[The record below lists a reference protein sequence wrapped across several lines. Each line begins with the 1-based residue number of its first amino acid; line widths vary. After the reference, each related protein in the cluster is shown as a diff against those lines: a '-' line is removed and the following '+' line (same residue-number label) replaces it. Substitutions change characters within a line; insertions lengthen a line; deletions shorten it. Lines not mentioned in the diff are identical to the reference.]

1 MAPAVAE
8 APEVW
13 GTASFVRPK
22 RDGNFRHANAHGGCL
37 YDELRG
43 KLHTGGSQIHPS
55 IDGFSKAAHA
65 AVGVSDICAEKQFQ
79 DSRKHGVADLFMMPS
94 HRARFDFSFEAIAHH
109 NFIAFAPFCAKARH
123 LREIIAVIGIA
134 HDDELSAR
142 LFNSLA
148 QCMTVAPRRGMNNSG
163 AVLLGDFDRTVS
175 GSIIRDDDF
184 AMNACFFEGSNGLV
198 DAKCDGLRLVETRN
212 NYEDVKSLMQRL
224 ITRPSAFE
232 GGSFHQPFLFRCK
245 SPVRIAAPTP
255 VRCSC
260 LNRVTGYSSATAVDP
275 SLELSFTITTSGAGL
290 NSNLRRSRANSD
302 SL

>member
-55 IDGFSKAAHA
+55 IDGFRKAAHG

-79 DSRKHGVADLFMMPS
+79 DSRKHGVADVFMMPS

-148 QCMTVAPRRGMNNSG
+148 QCMTVAPQRGMNNSG

-212 NYEDVKSLMQRL
+212 NYGDLKSLMQRHYHPSVGV
-224 ITRPSAFE
+224 RRREFPSAVSLQVQE
-232 GGSFHQPFLFRCK
+232 PCR
-245 SPVRIAAPTP
+245 
-255 VRCSC
+255 
-260 LNRVTGYSSATAVDP
+260 NRRPDA
-275 SLELSFTITTSGAGL
+275 
-290 NSNLRRSRANSD
+290 
-302 SL
+302 